1 MVQVKFKKLNP
12 DAILP
17 KAMTEGAAGL
27 DLFSLNRTAV
37 TSSRFSSKA
46 AIIHT
51 GLAMELPK
59 GYYAELVLRSSTGR
73 DTKLRLA
80 NQVGIVDSDY
90 RGEIMLYIENI
101 GDHLQ
106 IIDKGQRI
114 AQMLIHKVEE
124 IEIIESTENLSQT
137 ARGLESGS
145 TGKGTTAK
153 KATKAKGGIVNG

>member
-1 MVQVKFKKLNP
+1 MVQVRFMKLSS

-27 DLFSLNRTAV
+27 DLFCLNRTAV

-46 AIIHT
+46 TIIHT

-80 NQVGIVDSDY
+80 NQVGIIDADY
-90 RGEIMLYIENI
+90 RGEIMLYVENL
-101 GDHLQ
+101 GDHLE

-114 AQMLIHKVEE
+114 AQMLIHKIEEVEIVE
-124 IEIIESTENLSQT
+124 ATSSLSDTE
-137 ARGLESGS
+137 RGLESGS
-145 TGKGTTAK
+145 TGKGTGRKTTRK
-153 KATKAKGGIVNG
+153 QQNI

>member
-12 DAILP
+12 KAILP
-17 KAMTEGAAGL
+17 EAMTAGAAGL
-27 DLFSLNRTAV
+27 DLCCLDRTAV

-51 GLAMELPK
+51 GLAMELPQ

-80 NQVGIVDSDY
+80 NQVGIIDSDY
-90 RGEIMLYIENI
+90 RGEIMLYVENI
-101 GDHLQ
+101 GDHLE

-114 AQMLIHKVEE
+114 AQLLIHKVEE
-124 IEIIESTENLSQT
+124 VEIIESTEDLSAT
-137 ARGLESGS
+137 ERGLQSGS
-145 TGKGTTAK
+145 TGKGTTK
-153 KATKAKGGIVNG
+153 RTIKNNKGE